1 MSPPPPFFPFSF
13 SFAFFFSFFEKKC
26 FNIRSVL
33 LDQTKLLLNVMH
45 DRNKSTLERVLDRE
59 KWKQIDVTVRTQLKL
74 YHIQNNSHDT
84 TSTSSR
90 NTSSSTTSASSAR
103 HAVFNDKQYFVVGA
117 MSTLINLIDE
127 YLQCSRQF
135 PSLSH
140 QILPKLI
147 EILKIFNTETKRLI
161 LKAEARESTA
171 KLSSITIKHLAVASQ
186 CIELTSSLIP
196 SLRLSLASYMQPKFH
211 SLLHGKIF
219 LSMFYFFFV
228 PSCSFLCLI

>member
-1 MSPPPPFFPFSF
+1 
-13 SFAFFFSFFEKKC
+13 
-26 FNIRSVL
+26 
-33 LDQTKLLLNVMH
+33 MH
-45 DRNKSTLERVLDRE
+45 ERNKSTLERVLDRE

-84 TSTSSR
+84 TSTSSS
-90 NTSSSTTSASSAR
+90 NTFSSTTSTTSASPAR

-211 SLLHGKIF
+211 SLLHGKILLLVLCFF
-219 LSMFYFFFV
+219 LFLPVVFVFF
-228 PSCSFLCLI
+228 

>member
-1 MSPPPPFFPFSF
+1 
-13 SFAFFFSFFEKKC
+13 
-26 FNIRSVL
+26 
-33 LDQTKLLLNVMH
+33 MH
-45 DRNKSTLERVLDRE
+45 ERNKSTLERVLDRE

-84 TSTSSR
+84 TSTSSS
-90 NTSSSTTSASSAR
+90 NTFSSTTSTTSASPAR

-211 SLLHGKIF
+211 SLLHGKILLLVLCFF
-219 LSMFYFFFV
+219 LFSCFV
-228 PSCSFLCLI
+228 LL